1 MITKRFP
8 CLCKEGTGVVV
19 QDNATFV
26 VKGENKDKKCDFL
39 CGAFLIILY
48 LCEYFNVMDENNTLI
63 ERLKANDETAYQQ
76 LFEIYFKRLH
86 HFAERMVFDT
96 EVAHDLVQDVFIS
109 LYENNRKLS
118 AQSNLSAWLF
128 VSVRNSCLK
137 YLRDRKVEDR
147 RNLLYVEATLN
158 SESIE
163 WIDDEELLKKIYLEI
178 ENLPDKCRQ
187 IAKMRFI
194 KEMKFSEIASE
205 LSISEN
211 TAKVQVHRAIS
222 KIKEQLAADS
232 ALFVLFSAYVEY
244 FLE

>member
-1 MITKRFP
+1 MELGDGYTKLVYGVNRKDEKAWQELFDSYYES
-8 CLCKEGTGVVV
+8 LCHHAARILLDDHVAEDVV
-19 QDNATFV
+19 QEVFVNLWNGTAVFENEKALTVYLYRSVTNNA
-26 VKGENKDKKCDFL
+26 
-39 CGAFLIILY
+39 
-48 LCEYFNVMDENNTLI
+48 
-63 ERLKANDETAYQQ
+63 
-76 LFEIYFKRLH
+76 
-86 HFAERMVFDT
+86 
-96 EVAHDLVQDVFIS
+96 
-109 LYENNRKLS
+109 
-118 AQSNLSAWLF
+118 
-128 VSVRNSCLK
+128 LK

-163 WIDDEELLKKIYLEI
+163 WIDDEELLKKIYLAI